1 MAKLPFKSDFVK
13 VSRPLKSGSLLFLYS
28 ILAEVLVRRQVT
40 RVDAYVFGLPRE
52 PLSTR
57 KQLPKRVLDVVISG
71 FGLVALCPVM
81 LIAAAII
88 RLDSPGPI
96 LFRQARNGFEGKP
109 FRILKFRT
117 MSVIEDGEVVIQA
130 TLKDVRVTRVGSFLR
145 RTSIDELPQLLN
157 VLRGDMSLVGPRPH
171 AQAHDNAYEKLI
183 VNYAQRHKMK
193 PGITGWAQVNGFR
206 GETPKLSLMQRRV
219 ELDLWYI
226 TNWSLALDLRII
238 IRTCFEVLRAR
249 NAF

>member
-57 KQLPKRVLDVVISG
+57 KQLLKRVFDVVISG

-130 TLKDVRVTRVGSFLR
+130 TLKDMRVTRVGSFLR
-145 RTSIDELPQLLN
+145 RTSID
-157 VLRGDMSLVGPRPH
+157 DMSLVGPRSH

-193 PGITGWAQVNGFR
+193 PGITG
-206 GETPKLSLMQRRV
+206 LSHRLSQN
-219 ELDLWYI
+219 L
-226 TNWSLALDLRII
+226 
-238 IRTCFEVLRAR
+238 
-249 NAF
+249 